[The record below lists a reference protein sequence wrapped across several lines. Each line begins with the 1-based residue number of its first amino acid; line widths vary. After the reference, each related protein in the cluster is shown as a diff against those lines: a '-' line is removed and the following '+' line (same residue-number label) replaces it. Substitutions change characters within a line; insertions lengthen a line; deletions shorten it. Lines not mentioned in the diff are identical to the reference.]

1 MVWSLLTGIG
11 VLVGLL
17 FARARHKRRARRLQ
31 LEARVRALDQLRL
44 LRELLEQIQ
53 RHRGLCFGVMSGAH
67 ALESDRWTVHA
78 HVTRLLERAGIH
90 RANLAWHDAWR
101 EVLPLWN
108 QIERDRQGESP
119 LKVLQ
124 LHHDLTKLILATIEE
139 LGDSHDL
146 ICLGGLAPQ
155 PEGLWLDRLNNA
167 ELLGRARAVG
177 TGIAARRQNSAS
189 QQLELERLG
198 QLIRQQLY
206 LAPAQLSVEPVLR
219 ESLAKPVR
227 EAEDRVDAL
236 LLAIEALLR
245 DPANPALGSMAFF
258 KLATQAVSAHYML
271 ADLLLERLRLSTE
284 SALKQG

>member
-31 LEARVRALDQLRL
+31 LEARIRALGQLRL
-44 LRELLEQIQ
+44 LRELLEQTQ

-78 HVTRLLERAGIH
+78 HVTRLLERTATH
-90 RANLAWHDAWR
+90 RANLVWHDAWR
-101 EVLPLWN
+101 EVFPLWN
-108 QIERDRQGESP
+108 QIERERQGESP

-124 LHHDLTKLILATIEE
+124 LHHDLTELILATIEE
-139 LGDSHDL
+139 LGDRHDL

-155 PEGLWLDRLNNA
+155 PEGLWLDLLKNA

-198 QLIRQQLY
+198 QLIREQLY
-206 LAPAQLSVEPVLR
+206 LAPAQLSVEPMLR

-245 DPANPALGSMAFF
+245 DSANPALGSMAFF
-258 KLATQAVSAHYML
+258 KLATQAVSAYYML